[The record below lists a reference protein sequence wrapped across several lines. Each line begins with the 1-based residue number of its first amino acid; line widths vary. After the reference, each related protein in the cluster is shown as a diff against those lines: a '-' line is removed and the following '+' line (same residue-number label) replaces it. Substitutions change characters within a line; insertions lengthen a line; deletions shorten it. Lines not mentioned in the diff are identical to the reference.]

1 MANWALIR
9 LVTHTDA
16 VEAMTHHL
24 SELGALGVSVL
35 QEEADLGG
43 TRVTVSGFYPMD
55 DNLGH
60 HVIDVRERLNELK
73 GFGLNSEPAQVAL
86 KAVEND
92 DWETGWQSHFPPR
105 RFGDRLL
112 ITPSWT
118 PVPEDAPPAVVLLD
132 PGMAFGTGGH
142 PSTQLCLAALVDM
155 DLGGVEVADIGVGS
169 GILAISALKL
179 GAESVCAVDV
189 DERVIPIARENAE
202 KNGVDDR
209 IQLSVGDVESVD
221 GRFELLLMNIL
232 AEVIVPALPAVA
244 PRLSPGGT
252 AVFAGIADHEA
263 ERVENALRAGGW
275 AISDIRRDDG
285 WTAFVTQ
292 YAGEGRRHEY

>member
-24 SELGALGVSVL
+24 GELGALGVSVL
-35 QEEADLGG
+35 QEERDLGG
-43 TRVTVSGFYPMD
+43 PQVVVSGFYPMD
-55 DNLGH
+55 DNVGD
-60 HVIDVRERLNELK
+60 HVLRVRERLNELK
-73 GFGLNSEPAQVAL
+73 EFGLSTEPGRVAL
-86 KAVEND
+86 KAVEDD

-118 PVPEDAPPAVVLLD
+118 PIPDDAPPAVVLLD

-142 PSTQLCLAALVDM
+142 PSTQLCLDALVDL
-155 DLGGVEVADIGVGS
+155 DVEDMSVADIGCGS
-169 GILAISALKL
+169 GILSIAALKL
-179 GAESVCAVDV
+179 GAASVRAVDI

-202 KNGVDDR
+202 KNGVDK
-209 IQLSVGDVESVD
+209 LVEFSAGDVESVD
-221 GRFELLLMNIL
+221 GRYEFLLMNIL

-244 PRLSPGGT
+244 TRLGPGGT

-263 ERVENALRAGGW
+263 DRVENALRAGGW
-275 AISDIRRDDG
+275 RIQDTRRDDG
-285 WTAFVTQ
+285 WTAFVV
-292 YAGEGRRHEY
+292 GR

>member
-1 MANWALIR
+1 MADWALIR
-9 LVTHTDA
+9 VVTHTDA

-35 QEEADLGG
+35 QEEADIGG
-43 TRVTVSGFYPMD
+43 SRVTVSGFYPMD
-55 DNLGH
+55 DAVRRH
-60 HVIDVRERLNELK
+60 AVDVRERLEELSQ
-73 GFGLNSEPAQVAL
+73 FGLNIDPGELALEP
-86 KAVEND
+86 VEND

-118 PVPEDAPPAVVLLD
+118 PIPDEPPSAVVLLD

-142 PSTQLCLAALVDM
+142 PSTQLCLDALVDM
-155 DLGGVEVADIGVGS
+155 DLRGVVVADIGVGS
-169 GILAISALKL
+169 GILAISAIKL
-179 GAESVCAVDV
+179 GAASVRAVDV

-202 KNGVDDR
+202 KNGVEDR
-209 IQLSVGDVESVD
+209 IQLSVGDVESLD
-221 GRFELLLMNIL
+221 GRFGLLLMNIL
-232 AEVIVPALPAVA
+232 ADVILPALPAVA
-244 PRLSPGGT
+244 PRLTRGGT

-263 ERVENALRAGGW
+263 ARVEDALGAGGW
-275 AISDIRRDDG
+275 RIRDTRHGEG

-292 YAGEGRRHEY
+292 YAGEDG